1 MDEDDE
7 DDEVPKKWRSHI
19 CYFNRGKWSVE
30 SMLQHVKTTCRFPKL
45 TDYPKSSM
53 KPLQAHV
60 VQKKLGTGQF
70 PFDHRSKPLEGGK
83 AAMAFNAT
91 WLSWTSSGA
100 SSQRSRHAWRVGC
113 PRLSQGRWEP
123 GSEHLRC
130 PMAPP
135 RLQVSFEH
143 LEPRNAA
150 GNPPGSGSQDRR
162 CHAQPFPTP
171 QEPEPPGTGAPPTG
185 ALRSPSA
192 SDGRSHHIGYC
203 RSGMAATWPEDGN
216 GHLKGGHF
224 FVGFNVI
231 PCYP

>member
-1 MDEDDE
+1 
-7 DDEVPKKWRSHI
+7 
-19 CYFNRGKWSVE
+19 
-30 SMLQHVKTTCRFPKL
+30 MLKHVKTTCRFPKL

-60 VQKKLGTGQF
+60 VQKKLGTDQF

-113 PRLSQGRWEP
+113 PRLSQVVAGKMGTRIWTP
-123 GSEHLRC
+123 
-130 PMAPP
+130 
-135 RLQVSFEH
+135 QVPHGASK
-143 LEPRNAA
+143 AA
-150 GNPPGSGSQDRR
+150 GLFRAFRAKKRSRKSTWQRVPRQAMPCHVAKES

-231 PCYP
+231 PCYPL